1 MVQWKK
7 EPLRISRMSCLWG
20 RQMTIDVRRIR
31 NTGCTFFVNYS
42 FSCQCSL
49 PSSGH
54 KSNTAACRL
63 QGLKLLNS
71 PPQKNKKNKKSVSI
85 ETLLWSM
92 FSSLSIFSTCETTL
106 SRPGAQTHSAP
117 ALPPCIVVLSCLN
130 KWPVRWWMLLS
141 FLHSAA
147 VLAGEGINEKP
158 PKTVRLF
165 ISLPHLTHTHTH
177 QPPQHE
183 NPNATSFIIQS
194 VCGKTRREAEVL
206 FFPPLIYMNGQV
218 GVVCSVMYSVLWVW
232 NDPGLNTKMEKMT
245 FIKQR

>member
-1 MVQWKK
+1 M
-7 EPLRISRMSCLWG
+7 
-20 RQMTIDVRRIR
+20 
-31 NTGCTFFVNYS
+31 
-42 FSCQCSL
+42 
-49 PSSGH
+49 
-54 KSNTAACRL
+54 
-63 QGLKLLNS
+63 
-71 PPQKNKKNKKSVSI
+71 SI

-206 FFPPLIYMNGQV
+206 FFPPDLHEWTSRGRVFSHVFCPVSLKWSGTEYQDGK
-218 GVVCSVMYSVLWVW
+218 
-232 NDPGLNTKMEKMT
+232 NDLYKAEISQQMT
-245 FIKQR
+245 CDCPY